1 MTTPDLLRSIRVAL
15 ETHRDGAA
23 FRAEVKR
30 LLDEHDTPPMFP
42 EMTHEQ
48 YRAKRAEI
56 EARGRE
62 PIEDTAARLFKNPP
76 EKGSFGFD

>member
-30 LLDEHDTPPMFP
+30 LIDEHDTPPMFP
-42 EMTHEQ
+42 EDPKGRTV
-48 YRAKRAEI
+48 
-56 EARGRE
+56 RGPFVINRQDF
-62 PIEDTAARLFKNPP
+62 PLRDDAPRLFPDPP
-76 EKGSFGFD
+76 EKGAFGFD